1 MDVLKMRSARKSGED
16 ERRTRDFA
24 AKQKLLEG
32 IIKGARKDDEK
43 TEALVEKLCRSSVT
57 IDTRSSGGSGVII
70 HSDGEHAVILTCRH
84 VIEPAYRSKKAKS
97 LKVHNDGRTAEAVSL
112 MIAPGGIDLAMLEV
126 RGDIGPVAPMSFVR
140 PRPGAG
146 LIVIGAGMGIDNSVS
161 MGIVS
166 KVFKENARGGFE
178 YDVIHTDAAT
188 NPGNSGG
195 GLFRAN
201 TGELVGILS
210 YKLVV
215 SGTHLAEGGF
225 AIAVDTLERIAPD
238 GWKAIKLR

>member
-1 MDVLKMRSARKSGED
+1 MEERKMRSARRHDEG
-16 ERRTRDFA
+16 ERRDRGLA
-24 AKQKLLEG
+24 GRKGMLES
-32 IIKGARKDDEK
+32 IMKGARHDDEK
-43 TEALVEKLCRSSVT
+43 TEAMVEKLCRSSVT
-57 IDTRSSGGSGVII
+57 IDTKSSGGSGVII
-70 HSDGEHAVILTCRH
+70 HSDGEHAMILTCRH
-84 VIEPAYRSKKAKS
+84 VIEPAYRSKKSKS

-146 LIVIGAGMGIDNSVS
+146 LIVIGAGMGIDNTVS

-166 KVFKENARGGFE
+166 KVFKEKARGGFE
-178 YDVIHTDAAT
+178 YDIIHTDAAT

-195 GLFRAN
+195 GLFRASS
-201 TGELVGILS
+201 GELVGILS

-225 AIAVDTLERIAPD
+225 AISVDTLERIGTD
-238 GWKAIKLR
+238 GWKVVPLA